1 MPEHQ
6 PRRSEGGYSAV
17 DLFAGCGGLTTG
29 LKAAGFKV
37 AAAVENN
44 PVAVQAYRANH
55 PDVSFIWNN
64 DICALNGDRLLSE
77 LGLIRGELALLAGSP
92 PCQGFSR
99 MLTLNRL
106 NASDDPRNALVDQ
119 FLRLVDELLPR
130 ALLLENV
137 PGLGRDP
144 RYQRF
149 LLRIHELG
157 YTCTDSVHDAADY
170 GVPQRRQRLILMAV
184 RGARAELPP
193 RANATERRTVR
204 AAISHLPPAG
214 SSGDPAHDVNEKRA
228 KHVAELIRRIPADGG
243 SRRDLGA
250 EAQLQCHVDCDG
262 FYDVY
267 GRMRWNDVSPTIT
280 SGFVNPSKGRF
291 LHPVEHR
298 CITPREGAILQTFPE
313 HYVFPMQLGKYPIAT
328 MIGNAFPPLLAELH
342 AEQIR
347 RALQYNRPDQ
357 SR

>member
-1 MPEHQ
+1 M
-6 PRRSEGGYSAV
+6 AV
-17 DLFAGCGGLTTG
+17 DLFAGCGGLTMG
-29 LKAAGFKV
+29 LKAAGFEV

-44 PVAVQAYRANH
+44 PAAVQAYQANH
-55 PDVSFIWNN
+55 ADVPFMWAR
-64 DICALNGDRLLSE
+64 DICELNGDQLLGE
-77 LGLIRGELALLAGSP
+77 LGLRRGELALLAGSP

-99 MLTLNRL
+99 LLTLNRI
-106 NASDDPRNALVDQ
+106 NAIDDPRNALVDQ
-119 FLRLVDELLPR
+119 FLRLVDELLPM

-149 LLRIHELG
+149 LRRIHELG
-157 YTCTDSVHDAADY
+157 YTYTDSVHDAADY

-184 RGARAELPP
+184 RGARVELPP
-193 RANATERRTVR
+193 RVGVAERGTVR
-204 AAISHLPPAG
+204 AAIGHLPPAG
-214 SSGDPAHDVNEKRA
+214 KSGDPAHDVSEKRA
-228 KHVAELIRRIPADGG
+228 THVAEFIRRIPEDGG

-313 HYVFPMQLGKYPIAT
+313 SYVFPMRLGKYPIAT
-328 MIGNAFPPLLAELH
+328 MIGNAFPPLLAKLH
-342 AEQIR
+342 AEAIR
-347 RALQYNRPDQ
+347 YTLRNFR
-357 SR
+357 